1 MRLVLPATASGQGP
15 AELPVQPVLQPR
27 GHRQTRRLLP
37 MRHRRVR
44 RLPPRCR
51 WLHQSVSPEV
61 A

>member
-1 MRLVLPATASGQGP
+1 MLPETASGQGP

-44 RLPPRCR
+44 RLSPTYR